1 MSNDKK
7 WIQSA
12 IEKPGALKKKLGIS
26 GDEKIPVEKLKSL
39 KKELQ
44 KKSEGDKK
52 LSKSDL
58 TLLKQINL
66 ALNLRSLKEAP
77 IDYGD
82 SPERMNPDVERQL
95 ASGETPLSG
104 NIAFPKLKA
113 GLKTSN
119 FEELIASKR
128 FKDVVAKVKHYT
140 GARNVS
146 GNAFRQLMMSMMQ
159 SFMKIVQIESQNKQ
173 YLENLA
179 IDIVKKEFEIPE
191 GAINFDVQLV
201 GMGEMDTSKFK
212 MKSEDPS
219 QEDVEDTF
227 QMDIEDEMD
236 DFMTSMEQFQLEKS
250 KRRFINALI
259 QGASKKAHYMFELVK
274 DELDN
279 IDPELLKLYG
289 VTMSVNDL
297 LYWMLSDDSM
307 LGMLGGGGGGGG
319 MAGSEEVDTKTDPP
333 TIKVRAAMFP
343 VLVHELVKGVHE
355 LIGTHGQPDDPA
367 QAEMVM
373 ATTDTLENEFW
384 DLRLGPIL
392 WEKLQESLP
401 DEVFEEGQ
409 RAIQASVLQKFY
421 GLSAKEFHVVAHK
434 IMKGSPEG
442 KKFISDL
449 VADIKNNMTK
459 SQFGDLFNDD
469 EDDMDDED
477 LNV

>member
-1 MSNDKK
+1 MSKDKK

-44 KKSEGDKK
+44 KKAEGDKK

-58 TLLKQINL
+58 TLLKQVNL

-82 SPERMNPDVERQL
+82 SPERMNPDIERQL

-179 IDIVKKEFEIPE
+179 IDMVKKEFEIPE

-289 VTMSVNDL
+289 VTMSVNDM
-297 LYWMLSDDSM
+297 LYWMFSDDMMSSM
-307 LGMLGGGGGGGG
+307 LGGGGGG
-319 MAGSEEVDTKTDPP
+319 MAGSEEVDVQTDPP

-355 LIGTHGQPDDPA
+355 LIGTHGLPDDPS

-373 ATTDTLENEFW
+373 ASTDTLENEFW

-409 RAIQASVLQKFY
+409 RVIQAAVLQKFY
-421 GLSAKEFHVVAHK
+421 GLSAKEFHVIAHK
-434 IMKGSPEG
+434 IMKGSAEG

>member
-7 WIQSA
+7 ITV
-12 IEKPGALKKKLGIS
+12 K
-26 GDEKIPVEKLKSL
+26 KLKSL
-39 KKELQ
+39 KEELQ
-44 KKSEGDKK
+44 RKYKSDKK

-58 TLLKQINL
+58 TLLKQVNL

-140 GARNVS
+140 GVRTVT
-146 GNAFRQLMMSMMQ
+146 GDAFQQLTRSMMQ

-191 GAINFDVQLV
+191 GAINFDVKLV
-201 GMGEMDTSKFK
+201 GMGEVDASKFK

-227 QMDIEDEMD
+227 QMDVDDEMD

-259 QGASKKAHYMFELVK
+259 QGASKKGHYMYELVK

-279 IDPELLKLYG
+279 INPDLLRLYG
-289 VTMSVNDL
+289 VTMSINDM
-297 LYWMLSDDSM
+297 LYWVFSDDTM
-307 LGMLGGGGGGGG
+307 LGMLGGGGGG
-319 MAGSEEVDTKTDPP
+319 MVGSEEVDTKTDPP

-343 VLVHELVKGVHE
+343 ALVHELVKGVHE

-392 WEKLQESLP
+392 WEKLQELLP

-409 RAIQASVLQKFY
+409 RSIQASVLQKFY
-421 GLSAKEFHVVAHK
+421 GLSAKEFHVMAHK
-434 IMKGSPEG
+434 IMKGSDEG

>member
-12 IEKPGALKKKLGIS
+12 IEKPGSLKKKLGIS

-58 TLLKQINL
+58 TLLKQVNL

-82 SPERMNPDVERQL
+82 SPERMDPDIERKL
-95 ASGETPLSG
+95 ASSETPLSG
-104 NIAFPKLKA
+104 NIAFPKLRA

-140 GARNVS
+140 GVNNVS

-159 SFMKIVQIESQNKQ
+159 SFQKIVQIESRNKE

-179 IDIVKKEFEIPE
+179 IDMVKKEFEIPE
-191 GAINFDVQLV
+191 GAINFDVKLV
-201 GMGEMDTSKFK
+201 GLGEMDTSKFK
-212 MKSEDPS
+212 TKSEDPS
-219 QEDVEDTF
+219 QEDIEDTF
-227 QMDIEDEMD
+227 QMNIEDEME

-259 QGASKKAHYMFELVK
+259 QGASKKGHYMFELVK

-279 IDPELLKLYG
+279 IDPTLLRLYG
-289 VTMSVNDL
+289 VTMSVNDM
-297 LYWMLSDDSM
+297 LYWMFSDDMMSSM
-307 LGMLGGGGGGGG
+307 LGGGGGGG
-319 MAGSEEVDTKTDPP
+319 MAGSEEVDIQTDPP

-343 VLVHELVKGVHE
+343 VLVHELIKGVHE
-355 LIGTHGQPDDPA
+355 LIATHGQPDDPA

-401 DEVFEEGQ
+401 DEIFEEGQ
-409 RAIQASVLQKFY
+409 RTIQAAVLQKFY
-421 GLSAKEFHVVAHK
+421 GLSAKEFHVIAHK
-434 IMKGSPEG
+434 IMKGSAEG

-449 VADIKNNMTK
+449 VADIKNKMTK
-459 SQFGDLFNDD
+459 DQFGDLFNDD
-469 EDDMDDED
+469 EDDMDDDD
-477 LNV
+477 LSV